1 MAIKDGRLE
10 VATAIADTT
19 DLVTVDP
26 TTEPFTTDPK
36 NLFDLTFND
45 DLVGIDDNQM
55 RLFKASLEELL
66 PEISRDIERIP
77 NNSNL
82 VIEEVAEFVMLA
94 LSARSALSSMKRRPA
109 PSSPTASSRSR
120 RRER

>member
-10 VATAIADTT
+10 VVTAIADTT

-26 TTEPFTTDPK
+26 TTEPPTVVPE
-36 NLFDLTFND
+36 NLFDRRFND
-45 DLVGIDDNQM
+45 DRVGIDDSQM

-82 VIEEVAEFVMLA
+82 LIDEVAEFVRLA
-94 LSARSALSSMKRRPA
+94 LRARVTLTAMKKTR
-109 PSSPTASSRSR
+109 
-120 RRER
+120 

>member
-26 TTEPFTTDPK
+26 TTEPFTPDPVD
-36 NLFDLTFND
+36 LFDLRFND
-45 DLVGIDDNQM
+45 NQVGIDNNQM
-55 RLFKASLEELL
+55 RFFKASLEELL
-66 PEISRDIERIP
+66 PEITNSIEKIP

-82 VIEEVAEFVMLA
+82 VIEDVAEFVMLA
-94 LSARSALSSMKRRPA
+94 LSARASLSAIK
-109 PSSPTASSRSR
+109 RSR
-120 RRER
+120 

>member
-10 VATAIADTT
+10 VVTAIADTT

-26 TTEPFTTDPK
+26 TTNPPTVDPE

-45 DLVGIDDNQM
+45 ERVGIDDSQM

-66 PEISRDIERIP
+66 PEITSDIERIP

-82 VIEEVAEFVMLA
+82 LIDDVAEFVRLA
-94 LSARSALSSMKRRPA
+94 LRARVALTAMRR
-109 PSSPTASSRSR
+109 TR
-120 RRER
+120 

>member
-26 TTEPFTTDPK
+26 TTQPATIDPED
-36 NLFDLTFND
+36 LFDMRFND
-45 DLVGIDDNQM
+45 DRVGIDDNQM

-66 PEISRDIERIP
+66 PEITSDIERIP

-82 VIEEVAEFVMLA
+82 LVDDVAEFVRLA
-94 LSARSALSSMKRRPA
+94 LRARVALTAMKKAR
-109 PSSPTASSRSR
+109 
-120 RRER
+120 

>member
-26 TTEPFTTDPK
+26 TTDPFTGEPDD
-36 NLFDLTFND
+36 LFDLRFND
-45 DLVGIDDNQM
+45 PKVGIDDNQM

-66 PEISRDIERIP
+66 PEILQDIERIP

-82 VIEEVAEFVMLA
+82 RIEDVAEFVMLA
-94 LSARSALSSMKRRPA
+94 LSARASIMSMKKLR
-109 PSSPTASSRSR
+109 
-120 RRER
+120 

>member
-1 MAIKDGRLE
+1 MSIKDGRLE

-26 TTEPFTTDPK
+26 TTEPFTTDPE
-36 NLFDLTFND
+36 NLFNMKFND
-45 DLVGIDDNQM
+45 DRVGIDDNQM
-55 RLFKASLEELL
+55 RLFKESLEELL

-82 VIEEVAEFVMLA
+82 LIEDVAEFVLLA
-94 LSARSALSSMKRRPA
+94 LSTRSTLSAMR
-109 PSSPTASSRSR
+109 RSR
-120 RRER
+120 

>member
-10 VATAIADTT
+10 VATAVADTT

-26 TTEPFTTDPK
+26 TTETFTTDPED
-36 NLFDLTFND
+36 LFDLKFND
-45 DLVGIDDNQM
+45 DQVGIDNNQM

-66 PEISRDIERIP
+66 PEITSDIERIP

-82 VIEEVAEFVMLA
+82 VIEDVAEFVMLA
-94 LSARSALSSMKRRPA
+94 LSARSSLSAMKKRR
-109 PSSPTASSRSR
+109 
-120 RRER
+120 

>member
-10 VATAIADTT
+10 VVTAIADTT

-26 TTEPFTTDPK
+26 TTNPPTVKPE

-45 DLVGIDDNQM
+45 ERVGIDDSQM

-66 PEISRDIERIP
+66 PEITSDIERIP

-82 VIEEVAEFVMLA
+82 LVDDVAEFVRLA
-94 LSARSALSSMKRRPA
+94 LRARVALRAMRRA
-109 PSSPTASSRSR
+109 R
-120 RRER
+120 

>member
-19 DLVTVDP
+19 SLVTVDP
-26 TTEPFTTDPK
+26 TTEPFTTDPED
-36 NLFDLTFND
+36 LFDLTFND
-45 DLVGIDDNQM
+45 DRVGIDDNQM

-66 PEISRDIERIP
+66 PEISREIERID

-82 VIEEVAEFVMLA
+82 LIEDVAEFVMLA
-94 LSARSALSSMKRRPA
+94 LSARAALSAM
-109 PSSPTASSRSR
+109 R
-120 RRER
+120 RRR